1 MRKNINISQL
11 EDSLQNIQPVH
22 LKTVKVNKNKEN
34 LRNSY
39 SQEEPKDR

>member
-11 EDSLQNIQPVH
+11 KDILQNIQPVL

-34 LRNSY
+34 LRNCY
-39 SQEEPKDR
+39 SLLDI